1 LNGDVGLALR
11 SDANGC
17 ELDVDDVEA
26 VPVQAFVDADGLERC
41 HGDGHGN
48 VIELREDEMLA
59 RVDYKS
65 VGSMLTFAFCW
76 LKPMLAALAT
86 IAGMAKTAENFM
98 MEVIKKC
105 VW

>member
-1 LNGDVGLALR
+1 
-11 SDANGC
+11 
-17 ELDVDDVEA
+17 
-26 VPVQAFVDADGLERC
+26 
-41 HGDGHGN
+41 
-48 VIELREDEMLA
+48 MLA

>member
-48 VIELREDEMLA
+48 VIELEGMLA
-59 RVDYKS
+59 RVDYKP
-65 VGSMLTFAFCW
+65 VGPKLTFAFCW

-98 MEVIKKC
+98 MEVIEKC